1 MAIMTEERAE
11 KITSAMTA
19 LSLELDSLGVR
30 FGAILFDP
38 EIQTDTENKLY
49 YVGSISV
56 EGGQFLMSE
65 YLRMVQ
71 SPEHEVL
78 QCTPVRPVDTFTN

>member
-1 MAIMTEERAE
+1 MAIMTEERAG

-38 EIQTDTENKLY
+38 EIQTDTENKLLRRQHQRRGRAIPH
-49 YVGSISV
+49 VGIL
-56 EGGQFLMSE
+56 EDGPKP
-65 YLRMVQ
+65 R
-71 SPEHEVL
+71 
-78 QCTPVRPVDTFTN
+78 T